1 MNQNNLDLNM
11 RLTKLEESYFSLS
24 AHLEG
29 ERVLRKVEDDKCKQ
43 LCDFLAKQ
51 ILEIRE
57 KQPNESINETFLSL
71 KDELINSIETT
82 IDSKILE
89 NKKVL
94 EIQYINSIEKI
105 NKNKNS
111 ESFENQNELNKY
123 KTEINNINKKLEYID
138 NIYDKKI
145 QEISNKINEI
155 YNNKSKFKL
164 ENDNLINKINN
175 FNAIIDKLKDEQKNN
190 MNIINEKINEQLD
203 SFNNSIESKINN
215 IHISNI
221 NNEQKKNLDLDNI
234 GNNLSILKSDF
245 DSLSNNYL
253 REIDELRKNLNN
265 ENNIKN
271 KEISNFEQH
280 FLLEYENFTKFITDI
295 LNQNIDKIKSMNEYM
310 NSDIE
315 IIKNKNQYLEETLL
329 KMREDVYDY
338 IEKNIKYV
346 LDKIH
351 SYLEIQ
357 SFNISSNNENNE
369 NNNNNEINSNNAI
382 NSNEE

>member
-1 MNQNNLDLNM
+1 MNQNNIDLNL

-43 LCDFLAKQ
+43 LFDFLAKQ
-51 ILEIRE
+51 ILEIKE

-71 KDELINSIETT
+71 KDELLNSIETQ

-94 EIQYINSIEKI
+94 ELQYINNIEKI

-123 KTEINNINKKLEYID
+123 KTDINNINKKLEYID
-138 NIYDKKI
+138 NIYDKKL

-164 ENDNLINKINN
+164 ESDNLLNKINN
-175 FNAIIDKLKDEQKNN
+175 FNEIIDKLKNEQKNN
-190 MNIINEKINEQLD
+190 MNIINENIKEQLN
-203 SFNNSIESKINN
+203 SFNNIIESKINN
-215 IHISNI
+215 IQIINV
-221 NNEQKKNLDLDNI
+221 NNEQKKNLDLNNI

-245 DSLSNNYL
+245 ESLSNNYL
-253 REIDELRKNLNN
+253 REIDELRKNLNK

-329 KMREDVYDY
+329 KMREDVYDS

>member
-1 MNQNNLDLNM
+1 MNQNNIDLNL

-43 LCDFLAKQ
+43 LFDFLAKQ
-51 ILEIRE
+51 ILEIKE

-71 KDELINSIETT
+71 KDELLNSIETQ

-94 EIQYINSIEKI
+94 ELQYINNIEKI

-123 KTEINNINKKLEYID
+123 KTDINNINKKLEYID
-138 NIYDKKI
+138 NIYDKKL

-164 ENDNLINKINN
+164 ESDNLLNKINN
-175 FNAIIDKLKDEQKNN
+175 FNEIIDKLKNEQKNN
-190 MNIINEKINEQLD
+190 MNIINENIKEQLN
-203 SFNNSIESKINN
+203 SFNNIIESKINN
-215 IHISNI
+215 IQIINV
-221 NNEQKKNLDLDNI
+221 NNEQKKNLDLNNI

-245 DSLSNNYL
+245 ESLSNNYL
-253 REIDELRKNLNN
+253 REIDELRKNLNK

-329 KMREDVYDY
+329 KLREDVYDSM
-338 IEKNIKYV
+338 EKNIKYV

-357 SFNISSNNENNE
+357 SVNISSNNENNS
-369 NNNNNEINSNNAI
+369 NNELNSNNAI

>member
-1 MNQNNLDLNM
+1 MNQNNIDLNL

-29 ERVLRKVEDDKCKQ
+29 DRVRRKVEDDKCKQ
-43 LCDFLAKQ
+43 LFDFLAKQ
-51 ILEIRE
+51 ILEIKE

-71 KDELINSIETT
+71 KDELLNSIETQ

-94 EIQYINSIEKI
+94 ELQYINNIEKI

-123 KTEINNINKKLEYID
+123 KTDINNINKKLEYID
-138 NIYDKKI
+138 NIYDKKL
-145 QEISNKINEI
+145 QEISNKMNEI

-164 ENDNLINKINN
+164 ESDNLLNKINN
-175 FNAIIDKLKDEQKNN
+175 FNEIIDKLKNEQKNN
-190 MNIINEKINEQLD
+190 MNIINENIKEQLN
-203 SFNNSIESKINN
+203 SFNNIIESKINN
-215 IHISNI
+215 IQIINV
-221 NNEQKKNLDLDNI
+221 NNEQKKNLDLNNI

-245 DSLSNNYL
+245 ESLSNNYL
-253 REIDELRKNLNN
+253 REIDELRKNLNK

-329 KMREDVYDY
+329 KMREDVYDS